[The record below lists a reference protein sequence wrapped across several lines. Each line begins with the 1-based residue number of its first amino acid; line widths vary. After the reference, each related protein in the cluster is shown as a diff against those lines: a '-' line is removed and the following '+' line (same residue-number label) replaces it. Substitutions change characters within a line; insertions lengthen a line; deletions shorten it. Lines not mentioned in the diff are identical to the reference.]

1 MQHDLSSKINL
12 KSLTDLVDKG
22 NPTVLFLQDFS
33 ESPAFVLWISKNV
46 SRAGEDGE

>member
-33 ESPAFVLWISKNV
+33 ESPAFVLWIFNNV
-46 SRAGEDGE
+46 SHVEEDGD